1 MKSHAYSLATCMVLL
16 GFLHAQAQES
26 SRYEIRLL
34 DERFTPPAGI
44 SPLLRQGLAREAAEL
59 KARGH
64 ARVHV
69 LVQLHE
75 SPSSGQRHELSAH
88 GLDLGPYVPGSAW
101 IASVPADSLDSATRR
116 PEVRWLTRWD
126 DARKQHPRIKAGE
139 FAPWTRDPSRP
150 GWVM

>member
-16 GFLHAQAQES
+16 GFLQAQAQDA

-34 DERFTPPAGI
+34 DERFTPPAGVT
-44 SPLLRQGLAREAAEL
+44 PLLRQGLVRDAAEM
-59 KARGH
+59 RGRGS

-75 SPSSGQRHELSAH
+75 SPSASQRHELSAH

-101 IASVPADSLDSATRR
+101 IAAVPTDALDNATRR
-116 PEVRWLTRWD
+116 PEVRWITRW
-126 DARKQHPRIKAGE
+126 
-139 FAPWTRDPSRP
+139 
-150 GWVM
+150 